1 MANDGKI
8 YIIVTDQL
16 PNGGGQLVPDQ
27 QKEKEK
33 DKGSS
38 LAMWAE
44 HQFYNL
50 VKQQV
55 MGNINFTVNNIGNF
69 TGDYQAQRNAQLN
82 LSILNEAMGLGMA
95 VYAGSRFGAPG
106 VAVALGVYA
115 ANKTISTMQ
124 QYALINLQ
132 QKQSNYSI
140 EQLRNRAGLNS
151 YKDGSR
157 GTEN

>member
-55 MGNINFTVNNIGNF
+55 IGNINFTVNNIGNF

-95 VYAGSRFGAPG
+95 VYAGSRFGVPG